1 VLAKAGLE
9 LRADERKHASLGF
22 SVERENGALTVES
35 VEPESAAEGAGLR
48 RGDVIVSWNGGEV
61 PRSLERWANTHKK
74 GTGVKVGVRREDGT
88 ATVEFALGEVSQTF
102 YRTVED
108 EHAGEKARRIRDGI
122 LRGTTQP
129 VAAVAT
135 PSK

>member
-1 VLAKAGLE
+1 M
-9 LRADERKHASLGF
+9 
-22 SVERENGALTVES
+22 
-35 VEPESAAEGAGLR
+35 
-48 RGDVIVSWNGGEV
+48 
-61 PRSLERWANTHKK
+61 
-74 GTGVKVGVRREDGT
+74 RREEGT